1 MTVAIAKAF
10 AEKEFEKFPVLQ
22 DWAYQSDL
30 DRLAAKP
37 EILKEI
43 ELRGEDLP
51 AIYKKPHSNRQRR
64 EIYSQYILDTGMTV
78 PFSCTVIP
86 VFPLFHSFRWSSAR
100 ISS

>member
-22 DWAYQSDL
+22 DWVYQSDF

-43 ELRGEDLP
+43 ELRGEDL
-51 AIYKKPHSNRQRR
+51 
-64 EIYSQYILDTGMTV
+64 
-78 PFSCTVIP
+78 
-86 VFPLFHSFRWSSAR
+86 AR
-100 ISS
+100 YL